1 MINIHLLLKYNASLH
16 ITKVSKANNKYVHI
30 TISNDDAKLAT
41 DFEADYFAAFSVE
54 LINAL
59 LDEFEK
65 EVKSNE

>member
-1 MINIHLLLKYNASLH
+1 MINICILLKYNASLH
-16 ITKVSKANNKYVHI
+16 ITKVSKVNNMYVHI

-59 LDEFEK
+59 LDYFER
-65 EVKSNE
+65 EVTAGK